1 MLTEDNERRAIELT
15 DAAGRAHNNSLPE
28 LALKLSKQAEK
39 LLGGGQTFE
48 EWAQEAGGFNLE
60 TYQGQYVSK
69 TTQVFQD
76 CWNASK

>member
-15 DAAGRAHNNSLPE
+15 DAAGRANNNSLPE